1 MNTGEKWIQGK
12 KILNFDLDNFWSE
25 SSSIRTSEG
34 RAPASELAL
43 QRGSLLSEIALQG
56 ETFESKIVY
65 RKVGPDFEIGI
76 ENMKT
81 YQFRKTKKNIF
92 GS

>member
-1 MNTGEKWIQGK
+1 MDSRK
-12 KILNFDLDNFWSE
+12 KILNFDLDNFRSE
-25 SSSIRTSEG
+25 SSLIRTSEG

-43 QRGSLLSEIALQG
+43 QRGSLPSEIALQG
-56 ETFESKIVY
+56 RGTLESKIVY

-76 ENMKT
+76 QDRKHENLSIS
-81 YQFRKTKKNIF
+81 KNHKQNF